1 MSAALDTNS
10 NPVYARPASRPAQTS
25 RTDAGY
31 SDQDMKI
38 DEAHLRLDESRRE
51 LKDLFDPPADP
62 LDRGEFKPRS
72 KVMQVLTGN
81 GGLALVLAG
90 AGGLLLAK
98 PRLAMQVVRMIPIGA
113 LARMAAAKFMA
124 GRR

>member
-1 MSAALDTNS
+1 MSAAFEPGPNHAHD
-10 NPVYARPASRPAQTS
+10 SRAGI
-25 RTDAGY
+25 GY
-31 SDQDMKI
+31 SDHDMKT

-62 LDRGEFKPRS
+62 ANRGEFSPRS
-72 KVMQVLTGN
+72 KIMRSLTGN
-81 GGLALVLAG
+81 GGLALLAVG

-98 PRLAMQVVRMIPIGA
+98 PKLVMHFLRMIPVGA

-124 GRR
+124 GRG